1 VLCLV
6 LEFCLF
12 INNTYLFWIMCLCV
26 LLLHIEDD
34 DCVLF
39 SSVPLIFPEKK
50 RKMVELLTGK
60 FLVDKNGRRRE
71 ASEVLKV

>member
-1 VLCLV
+1 ML
-6 LEFCLF
+6 
-12 INNTYLFWIMCLCV
+12 Y
-26 LLLHIEDD
+26 IEDD

-71 ASEVLKV
+71 AFELLKVRVHA